1 MKTINELNNFD
12 KPREKLTKKGVE
24 ALKDYE
30 LLAILLGSGTKDK
43 DVLKLSREI
52 MKLFEDDFDNISL
65 EKLTSIHGLGLAKSS
80 QILSAIE
87 LSKRY
92 LIKQNRKITSALDIY
107 NELQDYKNRQQEYF
121 LTITLDGANHIIQTR
136 VISIGTLNRSLVHPR
151 EVFADA
157 IIDRAASIVIAHN
170 HPSGVLEASH
180 EDILVTSRLKESAK
194 LLGIDLLDHLIIS
207 KDGFISM
214 KEMDIL

>member
-1 MKTINELNNFD
+1 MKTIDELNNFD
-12 KPREKLTKKGVE
+12 KPREKLTKKGVK

-30 LLAILLGSGTKDK
+30 LLAIVLGSGTKDK

-52 MKLFEDDFDNISL
+52 IKLFEDDFENISL

-92 LIKQNRKITSALDIY
+92 LIKQNKKIRDADDIY
-107 NELQDYKNRQQEYF
+107 NELLEYKNKKQEYF
-121 LTITLDGANHIIQTR
+121 IVITLDGANHIIEKR
-136 VISIGTLNRSLVHPR
+136 VVSIGILNRSLVHPR

-157 IIDRAASIVIAHN
+157 ISDRAASIVIAHN
-170 HPSGVLEASH
+170 HPSGLLEASN
-180 EDILVTSRLKESAK
+180 EDILITKRLQESAK
-194 LLGIDLLDHLIIS
+194 LLGIELLDHIIVS
-207 KDGFISM
+207 KNGYLSM
-214 KEMDIL
+214 KDEELL

>member
-1 MKTINELNNFD
+1 MKTISELDSID
-12 KPREKLTKKGVE
+12 KPREKLTNKGV
-24 ALKDYE
+24 ASLKDYE

-52 MKLFEDDFDNISL
+52 VKLFENDFENISL
-65 EKLTSIHGLGLAKSS
+65 EKLTSIHGLGIAKAS

-92 LIKQNRKITSALDIY
+92 LIKQNKQISSSQDIY
-107 NELQDYKNRQQEYF
+107 NELQEYKNKKQEYF

-136 VISIGTLNRSLVHPR
+136 VISIGTLNRSLIHPR

-157 IIDRAASIVIAHN
+157 ITDRAASIIIAHN
-170 HPSGVLEASH
+170 HPSGILEASQ

-194 LLGIDLLDHLIIS
+194 LLGIELLDHIIIS
-207 KDGFISM
+207 KDGFVSM
-214 KEMDIL
+214 KDMEIL

>member
-1 MKTINELNNFD
+1 MKTISELNDFD
-12 KPREKLTKKGVE
+12 KPREKLTKKGVQS
-24 ALKDYE
+24 LKDYE

-52 MKLFEDDFDNISL
+52 VKLFEDDFETINLD
-65 EKLTSIHGLGLAKSS
+65 KLTSIHGLGIAKAS

-92 LIKQNRKITSALDIY
+92 LIKQNKKVTSSQDIY
-107 NELQDYKNRQQEYF
+107 DELQEYKTKQQEYY

-136 VISIGTLNRSLVHPR
+136 IISIGTLNRSLVHPR

-157 IIDRAASIVIAHN
+157 ISDRAASIIIAHN
-170 HPSGVLEASH
+170 HPSGLLEASQ
-180 EDILVTSRLKESAK
+180 EDIHVTKRLQESAK
-194 LLGIDLLDHLIIS
+194 LLGIELLDHLIIS
-207 KDGFISM
+207 KNGYLSM
-214 KEMDIL
+214 RDLELL

>member
-1 MKTINELNNFD
+1 MKTISELESFD

-52 MKLFEDDFDNISL
+52 IKLFEDDFESISL
-65 EKLTSIHGLGLAKSS
+65 EKLTAIHGLGVAKSS

-92 LIKQNRKITSALDIY
+92 LIKQNKKITCALDIY
-107 NELQDYKNRQQEYF
+107 NELQEYKNKQQEYF

-136 VISIGTLNRSLVHPR
+136 VISIGTLNRSLIHPR

-157 IIDRAASIVIAHN
+157 ITDRAASIVIAHN
-170 HPSGVLEASH
+170 HPSGLLEASQ
-180 EDILVTSRLKESAK
+180 EDVHVTKRLKESAK
-194 LLGIDLLDHLIIS
+194 LLGIELLDHLIIS
-207 KDGFISM
+207 KDGYFSM
-214 KEMDIL
+214 KDMEIL

>member
-1 MKTINELNNFD
+1 MKTISELDSVD
-12 KPREKLTKKGVE
+12 KPREKLIKKGVE
-24 ALKDYE
+24 SLKDYE

-52 MKLFEDDFDNISL
+52 IKLFEDDFETISL

-92 LIKQNRKITSALDIY
+92 LIKQNKKVNSAGDVFD
-107 NELQDYKNRQQEYF
+107 ELQEYKNKQQEYF

-136 VISIGTLNRSLVHPR
+136 VVSIGTLNRSLIHPR

-157 IIDRAASIVIAHN
+157 ITDRCASIIIAHN
-170 HPSGVLEASH
+170 HPSGLLEASQ
-180 EDILVTSRLKESAK
+180 EDIMITLRLQESAK
-194 LLGIDLLDHLIIS
+194 LLGIELLDHIIIS
-207 KDGFISM
+207 KNGYISM
-214 KEMDIL
+214 KDLELL

>member
-1 MKTINELNNFD
+1 MKTISELDSVD
-12 KPREKLTKKGVE
+12 KPREKLIKKGVE
-24 ALKDYE
+24 SLKDYE

-52 MKLFEDDFDNISL
+52 IKLFEDDFETISL

-92 LIKQNRKITSALDIY
+92 LIKQNKKVSSAGDVFD
-107 NELQDYKNRQQEYF
+107 ELQEYKNKQQEYF

-136 VISIGTLNRSLVHPR
+136 VVSIGTLNRSLIHPR

-157 IIDRAASIVIAHN
+157 ITDRCASIIIAHN
-170 HPSGVLEASH
+170 HPSGLLEASQ
-180 EDILVTSRLKESAK
+180 EDIMITLRLQESAK
-194 LLGIDLLDHLIIS
+194 LLGIELLDHIIIS
-207 KDGFISM
+207 KNGYISM
-214 KEMDIL
+214 KDLELL

>member
-1 MKTINELNNFD
+1 MKTISELDSVD
-12 KPREKLTKKGVE
+12 KPREKLTKNG
-24 ALKDYE
+24 AGSLKDYE

-52 MKLFEDDFDNISL
+52 IKLFEDDFETISL

-92 LIKQNRKITSALDIY
+92 LIKQNKKVSSAGDIFD
-107 NELQDYKNRQQEYF
+107 ELQEYKNKQQEYF

-136 VISIGTLNRSLVHPR
+136 VVSIGTLNRSLIHPR

-157 IIDRAASIVIAHN
+157 ITDRCASIIIAHN
-170 HPSGVLEASH
+170 HPSGLLEASQ
-180 EDILVTSRLKESAK
+180 EDIMITLRLQESTK
-194 LLGIDLLDHLIIS
+194 LLGIELLDHIIIS
-207 KDGFISM
+207 KNGYLSM
-214 KEMDIL
+214 KDLELL

>member
-1 MKTINELNNFD
+1 MKTISELDSVD
-12 KPREKLTKKGVE
+12 KPREKLIKKGVE
-24 ALKDYE
+24 SLKDYE

-52 MKLFEDDFDNISL
+52 IKLFEDDFEIINL
-65 EKLTSIHGLGLAKSS
+65 EKLTSIYGLGLAKSS

-92 LIKQNRKITSALDIY
+92 LIKQNKKVSSAGDVFD
-107 NELQDYKNRQQEYF
+107 ELQEYKNKQQEYF

-136 VISIGTLNRSLVHPR
+136 VVSIGTLNRSLIHPR

-157 IIDRAASIVIAHN
+157 ITDRCASIIIAHN
-170 HPSGVLEASH
+170 HPSGLLEVSQ
-180 EDILVTSRLKESAK
+180 EDIMITLRLQESAK
-194 LLGIDLLDHLIIS
+194 LLGIELLDHIIIS
-207 KDGFISM
+207 KNGYISM
-214 KEMDIL
+214 KDLELV

>member
-1 MKTINELNNFD
+1 MKTISELNDFD
-12 KPREKLTKKGVE
+12 KPREKLTKKGVQS
-24 ALKDYE
+24 LKDYE

-52 MKLFEDDFDNISL
+52 VKLFEDDFETINLD
-65 EKLTSIHGLGLAKSS
+65 KLTSIHGLGIAKAS

-92 LIKQNRKITSALDIY
+92 LIKQNKKVTSSQDIY
-107 NELQDYKNRQQEYF
+107 DELQEYKTKQQEYF

-136 VISIGTLNRSLVHPR
+136 IISIGTLNRSLVHPR

-157 IIDRAASIVIAHN
+157 ISDRAASIIIAHN
-170 HPSGVLEASH
+170 HPSGLLEASQ
-180 EDILVTSRLKESAK
+180 EDIHVTKRLQESAK
-194 LLGIDLLDHLIIS
+194 LLGIELLDHLIIS
-207 KDGFISM
+207 KNGYLSM
-214 KEMDIL
+214 RDLELL